1 MAPSSFEEE
10 TPYFPSVMD
19 RNSNIPVSCSCFQCF
34 AYFNRGDFI
43 SSERKASFH
52 NSHVQDVYD
61 ISMLP
66 EEVNTSAQCA
76 SQLTVLG
83 FVEVPFPSKRQM
95 CLEAQLDCQNC
106 IDLQMKS
113 ADAYSSCIVDIN
125 VDKEIPETLKTNDE
139 VVGSIKSEGMVTKIF
154 CFPLYLIIVP
164 RWIAAYAK
172 GVAETSKL
180 EYRFAPPCGFAS
192 HSHYR
197 YSTNMFVFWPTG
209 FVLTDKS
216 LTERIHDAPIN
227 RWRRYRRA
235 ASFDSRKVVILFSV
249 LSSLGTLVLIYLTLR
264 VRQNGDSFSHI

>member
-1 MAPSSFEEE
+1 MKMWKRKGLKDNLVFSQQPNRVRVE

-19 RNSNIPVSCSCFQCF
+19 RNSNIPVSCSCFQLVKPSFDDVNHHCTLDVLPILIEETSF
-34 AYFNRGDFI
+34 PVR
-43 SSERKASFH
+43 EKRSFH

-139 VVGSIKSEGMVTKIF
+139 VVGSIKSEGMHMQKV
-154 CFPLYLIIVP
+154 LQ
-164 RWIAAYAK
+164 RQ
-172 GVAETSKL
+172 
-180 EYRFAPPCGFAS
+180 AS
-192 HSHYR
+192 L
-197 YSTNMFVFWPTG
+197 NI
-209 FVLTDKS
+209 DKS